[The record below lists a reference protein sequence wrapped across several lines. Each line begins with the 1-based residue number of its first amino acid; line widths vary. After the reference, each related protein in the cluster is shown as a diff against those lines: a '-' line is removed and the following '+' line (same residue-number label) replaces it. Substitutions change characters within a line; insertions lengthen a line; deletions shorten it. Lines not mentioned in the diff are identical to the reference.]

1 MAKRKQNQP
10 EDYAS
15 GNAGGV
21 ALMDPPS
28 ELEVAGALTPVAVDA
43 SGETKPVDEL
53 PYEVEGQGETEAAK
67 GEALPTQE
75 QAEEQARKLEAIAEM
90 EVYRREMLVSICAKE
105 TEVEIAR
112 NDWELKKERA
122 GDAKKVFDGLVEQL
136 LELIRKVK
144 NPPSMPLFDGVPE
157 PNRASS
163 ETDVTC
169 TEPQAW
175 RSVPLSEALVGLPE
189 AIVTSLN
196 ESNLQTM
203 GELAD
208 WTAAYGGR
216 NKLTDIVGI
225 GPAKAEKIEQTL
237 VDFWARQKAVQDEPR
252 SDDSE
257 AASGP
262 EPTPESEGCEPD

>member
-15 GNAGGV
+15 GHAGGV

-28 ELEVAGALTPVAVDA
+28 ELEAVGTLTPVAVDT

-53 PYEVEGQGETEAAK
+53 PYEVEGAKEETS
-67 GEALPTQE
+67 PTQE
-75 QAEEQARKLEAIAEM
+75 QAEEQVRKLEAIKEM
-90 EVYRREMLVSICAKE
+90 EVFRREMLVSICAKE

-112 NDWELKKERA
+112 NDWELKKEKA

-216 NKLTDIVGI
+216 NKLTDIAGI
-225 GPAKAEKIEQTL
+225 GPAKAEKIEQAL

-257 AASGP
+257 TASGP
-262 EPTPESEGCEPD
+262 DGDADSEGGEPD